1 MSGTLIHYI
10 KQYNNFLK
18 LSFDYFITCIVF
30 DTTCYI
36 EMDSFSATSKA
47 VVLVAIYIV
56 LCLQNK
62 TFANKVQKHS
72 GTDNCC
78 GKCTKNLAALLLLF
92 FSNTY
97 LTYFSGIMLLST
109 VLKSVKFILPLFF
122 SIFRYIIFMFS
133 FFNVFASNI
142 VEKYFFCK
150 QRFLT

>member
-18 LSFDYFITCIVF
+18 VSFDYFITCIVF

-62 TFANKVQKHS
+62 TFANKVQIHS
-72 GTDNCC
+72 RSGNCC
-78 GKCTKNLAALLLLF
+78 GRCTKNLAALLLLL

-97 LTYFSGIMLLST
+97 LIYFSSTILLST
-109 VLKSVKFILPLFF
+109 VLKSVKFILSLFF
-122 SIFRYIIFMFS
+122 EYLCFS
-133 FFNVFASNI
+133 FFNVFTSNI
-142 VEKYFFCK
+142 VQKYFFCK
-150 QRFLT
+150 QRFFT